1 MWLALSTII
10 VPIVIVFTQY
20 DKLVRMKVKASER
33 NPIARTMA
41 ERRGEEE
48 ADKEFQRYVRILKD
62 DIGKIGIPVPI
73 FVRASGAHFPSIID
87 D

>member
-1 MWLALSTII
+1 MRARE
-10 VPIVIVFTQY
+10 
-20 DKLVRMKVKASER
+20 K
-33 NPIARTMA
+33 NPITRTMA

-48 ADKEFQRYVRILKD
+48 ADKEFQKYVGILKD

-73 FVRASGAHFPSIID
+73 FVRASGAHSPSIID